1 VLVVTILH
9 AAEVRLFDG
18 NFDRFGFGILGLGSA
33 SRRLQNGW
41 VQFYGGWAA
50 IVLGAVAVYF
60 GMGG

>member
-1 VLVVTILH
+1 M
-9 AAEVRLFDG
+9 
-18 NFDRFGFGILGLGSA
+18 LGLGSA